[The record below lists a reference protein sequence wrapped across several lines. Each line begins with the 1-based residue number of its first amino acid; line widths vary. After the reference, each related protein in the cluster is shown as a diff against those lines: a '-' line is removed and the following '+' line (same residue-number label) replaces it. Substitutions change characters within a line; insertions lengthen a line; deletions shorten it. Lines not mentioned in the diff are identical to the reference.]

1 MRQLGVSVLIGA
13 ALSSGFRSSVGAALG
28 GIGEMDRGLS
38 GLQRRVLDLG
48 QAWAGISGIKHLV
61 TGASDLSA
69 AMKDAAITAEVT
81 DERMAQ
87 VRQTMRQLSAPTETN
102 RAVRDL
108 NEAFNTMVAA
118 GLSDELAGDRDTLR
132 AIGRTATGANANM
145 TDLSKTTY
153 TLVKTLGIKPTGLA
167 AAYDQLNYLGKQGAF
182 ELRDMAQ
189 HFPELAPQMKLLG
202 ITGTEAVVSMG
213 AALQVAKDA
222 AGSQSEAANNMKNFL
237 IKATSPETVKK
248 FAEHGVNLRKVFADA
263 VAKGENPLEAII
275 KTTDKMLGADPVKR
289 KFRLGA
295 LFEDQ
300 QAQAFLIAMLDDMEK
315 YNRLKSEALKATG
328 GVDND
333 YARRMDEFKAKS
345 DAFANAVDKIGDSI
359 GRSLL
364 PPLGAAMAVAT
375 PVIGWLADVTDKSP
389 GTTLALTAIGA
400 AITIL
405 PPALRL
411 GAYGMRMF
419 GASSAGAAAGVGVM
433 NRALMLN
440 PIGLVVSTLVIG
452 AGLIYDNWE
461 PIKKLFSGMW
471 DSVRPE
477 WEAFTAFVEDWA
489 TLTAAPIRT
498 VLELGKAAFNFAK
511 TGELDMSGVQAVR
524 DDAAAAGGRMW
535 DRMAPGEYQRPDF
548 GIDESSMARA
558 AAASAKGQVDVNVNL
573 PNLPKGAQV
582 ETNTTGDVGDV
593 FTRTGTQMV
602 LP

>member
-28 GIGEMDRGLS
+28 GIGEMDRGLD

-48 QAWAGISGIKHLV
+48 QAWAGIAGIKHLV

-69 AMKDAAITAEVT
+69 AMKDAAITAEIT

-102 RAVRDL
+102 RSVRDL

-118 GLSDELAGDRDTLR
+118 GLSEELAGDRDTLR

-182 ELRDMAQ
+182 ELRNMSA

-222 AGSQSEAANNMKNFL
+222 TGTQAEAANNMKNFL

-275 KTTDKMLGADPVKR
+275 KTTDKMLGDDPVKR

-300 QAQAFLIAMLDDMEK
+300 QAQAFLIAMLDGMDK
-315 YNRLKSEALKATG
+315 YNELKSKALKATG

-345 DAFANAVDKIGDSI
+345 DAFANAVDNLGDSI

-375 PVIGWLADVTDKSP
+375 PVIGWLAEVSDKSP
-389 GTTLALTAIGA
+389 GTTLA
-400 AITIL
+400 ITSVGVGLMIL

-411 GAYGMRMF
+411 VTFGVRTLGM
-419 GASSAGAAAGVGVM
+419 AI
-433 NRALMLN
+433 RAN
-440 PIGLVVSTLVIG
+440 PIGLAVSGLALL
-452 AGLIYDNWE
+452 AGVIYDNWE
-461 PIKKLFSGMW
+461 PITAWMGTMW